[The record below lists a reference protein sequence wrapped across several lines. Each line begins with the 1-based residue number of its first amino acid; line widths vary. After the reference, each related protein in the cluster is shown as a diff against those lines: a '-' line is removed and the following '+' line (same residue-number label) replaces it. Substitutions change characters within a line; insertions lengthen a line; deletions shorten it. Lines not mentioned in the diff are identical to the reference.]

1 MTQDINIEKLEEAI
15 DQIDDGK
22 KTLAKCLVTEL
33 KFLMDTLAALK
44 EAIALLGVVDN
55 STEQIKESPALKT
68 YNQTIKSYSTCI
80 KQLNTLLRESK
91 GKDATDDLQA
101 FLEAEK

>member
-1 MTQDINIEKLEEAI
+1 MKQEVNKEKLEELI

-44 EAIALLGVVDN
+44 ETIAVLGVVDN
-55 STEQIKESPALKT
+55 STENVKESPALKT

-91 GKDATDDLQA
+91 GKEATDDLQA
-101 FLEAEK
+101 FLETEE